1 MDNINNKNNIIVV
14 GAGVS
19 GVFTVLTL
27 LENGIDGD
35 KITLIDKGNYIEKR
49 HCFVSDTQSCKKC
62 RTCSVILGMG
72 GGGSGYNDGKQN
84 LISKEFP
91 NSPNVGGNLIK
102 FHSIDE
108 LEELS
113 NKVVHIYNKFGMD
126 KMNVKPMGVELS
138 DSAKKVLELIES
150 NPNLDIHQCITQHIG
165 SERSREIYKNMQDYI
180 LSKNVN
186 VMMNTSLL
194 DLIIENDKCVG
205 VTTDKGNVMGNH
217 IVLGLGR
224 YGNVLIGDLLNKHNI
239 EKENATIDMGVRVEV
254 PSEIMDPLADFY
266 EAKIVCKGRY
276 QDEARMF
283 CYNRL
288 RAQCVNEKYDVN
300 NESLLTVNGHAYSS
314 DEMLTS
320 TDNFAILVKRDF
332 GDDIDKPIDNYVLS
346 TVKMVNSIANG
357 NTIMQTLEDLKL
369 FRKSTEESIKKSNV
383 KPTLKSYPGD
393 LANAIP
399 YRIMCTILDMIE
411 ELDTIC
417 EGINDGKNM
426 ILHGMEVKLHS
437 NGVKVKDGSGKTNI
451 PGLYIIGDCSSHTR
465 GNIQSAS
472 MGILCAE
479 DILK

>member
-1 MDNINNKNNIIVV
+1 MNKKIVVV

-27 LENGIDGD
+27 LERGFKGEN
-35 KITLIDKGNYIEKR
+35 ITLIDKGNYIEKR

-62 RTCSVILGMG
+62 KTCSVILGMG

-84 LISKEFP
+84 LISKDFP
-91 NSPNVGGNLIK
+91 NSPKVGGNLIK
-102 FHSIDE
+102 FHTIEE
-108 LEELS
+108 LEVLS
-113 NKVVHIYNKFGMD
+113 NRVVDIYNKFGMKD
-126 KMNVKPMGVELS
+126 MNVKPMGIELS
-138 DSAKKVLELIES
+138 ENAQKVLDIIES
-150 NPNLDIHQCITQHIG
+150 NPHLDIIQCVTQHIG

-180 LSKNVN
+180 IEQGVN
-186 VMMNTSLL
+186 VKMNTSLE
-194 DLIIENDKCVG
+194 DIIVENGVCTGVLTNKETILADKV
-205 VTTDKGNVMGNH
+205 
-217 IVLGLGR
+217 VLGLGR
-224 YGNVLIGDLLNKHNI
+224 YGNVLIGDILEKHKI
-239 EKENATIDMGVRVEV
+239 EKEGASIDIGVRVEV
-254 PSEIMDPLADFY
+254 PSEIMNPLSDFY

-276 QDEARMF
+276 GDEARMF

-300 NESLLTVNGHAYSS
+300 GESLLTVNGHAYSS
-314 DEMLTS
+314 DEMITN

-332 GDDIDKPIDNYVLS
+332 GNDIEKPIDNYVLS

-357 NTIMQTLEDLKL
+357 NTIMQTLEDLKA
-369 FRKSTEESIKKSNV
+369 FRRSTEESIKQSNV

-399 YRIMCTILDMIE
+399 YRIMCTIIDMIE
-411 ELDTIC
+411 ELDNVC
-417 EGINDGKNM
+417 PGINDGKNM

-451 PGLYIIGDCSSHTR
+451 EGLYIIGDCSSHTR
-465 GNIQSAS
+465 GNIQSAG

>member
-1 MDNINNKNNIIVV
+1 MNNTIII

-19 GVFTVLTL
+19 GVFTALTL
-27 LENGIDGD
+27 LESGVKGED
-35 KITLIDKGNYIEKR
+35 ITLVDKGHYIEKR

-62 RTCSVILGMG
+62 KTCSVILGFG

-84 LISKEFP
+84 LITKEFP

-102 FHSIDE
+102 YHSIEE

-113 NKVVHIYNKFGMD
+113 NEVVDIYNKFGMKD
-126 KMNVKPMGVELS
+126 MGVKPMGVELS
-138 DSAKKVLELIES
+138 DNARKVLDIIEN

-165 SERSREIYKNMQDYI
+165 SERSRAIYKNMQDYI
-180 LSKNVN
+180 VEQGVK
-186 VMMNTSLL
+186 VMMNTSLE
-194 DLIIENDKCVG
+194 DLIISEEGKCVG
-205 VTTDKGNVMGNH
+205 VVTNKGDILGDNV
-217 IVLGLGR
+217 VLGLGR
-224 YGNVLIGDLLNKHNI
+224 YGNVLIGDLIEKYQI
-239 EKENATIDMGVRVEV
+239 EKEKASIDIGVRVEV
-254 PSEIMDPLADFY
+254 PSNIMDPLSDFY

-276 QDEARMF
+276 GDEARMF

-288 RAQCVNEKYDVN
+288 RAQCVNEKYDVDG
-300 NESLLTVNGHAYSS
+300 ESLVTVNGHAYSS
-314 DEMLTS
+314 DDMLTN

-332 GDDIDKPIDNYVLS
+332 GDDIEKPIDNYVLS

-357 NTIMQTLEDLKL
+357 NTIMQTLEDLKA
-369 FRKSTEESIKKSNV
+369 FKRSTEESIKRSNV
-383 KPTLKSYPGD
+383 VPTLKSYPGD

-411 ELDTIC
+411 ELDHIC
-417 EGINDGKNM
+417 KGINDGQNM

-451 PGLYIIGDCSSHTR
+451 EGLYIIGDCSSHTR

-472 MGILCAE
+472 MGILCAR
-479 DILK
+479 DIINN

>member
-1 MDNINNKNNIIVV
+1 MKDIIIV

-19 GVFTVLTL
+19 GVFTALTL
-27 LENGIDGD
+27 LDNGINGSN
-35 KITLIDKGNYIEKR
+35 ITLVDKGNYIEKR

-62 RTCSVILGMG
+62 KVCSVILGFG

-91 NSPNVGGNLIK
+91 NSPKIGGNLIK
-102 FHSIDE
+102 YYSIDE
-108 LEELS
+108 LEMLS
-113 NKVVHIYNKFGMD
+113 KEVVEIYNTFGMKD
-126 KMNVKPMGVELS
+126 MDVKPMGVELTETS
-138 DSAKKVLELIES
+138 KKVLDIIEN

-180 LSKNVN
+180 VDKGVN
-186 VMMNTSLL
+186 LLMNTSVE
-194 DLIIENDKCVG
+194 DLILSEEGSCIGVVTNKGKLFADKV
-205 VTTDKGNVMGNH
+205 
-217 IVLGLGR
+217 VLGLGR
-224 YGNVLIGDLLNKHNI
+224 YGNVLIGDLIEKYNI
-239 EKENATIDMGVRVEV
+239 EKDKTTIDIGVRVEV
-254 PSEIMDPLADFY
+254 PSHIMNPLEDFY

-276 QDEARMF
+276 GDEARMF

-288 RAQCVNEKYDVN
+288 RAQCVNEKYDVDG
-300 NESLLTVNGHAYSS
+300 EALVTVNGHAYSS
-314 DEMLTS
+314 DDMLTN

-346 TVKMVNSIANG
+346 TVKMVNAIANG
-357 NTIMQTLEDLKL
+357 NTIMQTLEDLKA
-369 FRKSTEESIKKSNV
+369 FKRSTEESIKESNV
-383 KPTLKSYPGD
+383 TPTLKSYPGD

-411 ELDTIC
+411 ELNSVC

-437 NGVKVKDGSGKTNI
+437 NGVKVKDGSGKTNME
-451 PGLYIIGDCSSHTR
+451 GLYIIGDCSSHTR

-472 MGILCAE
+472 MGILCAR
-479 DILK
+479 DIIK

>member
-1 MDNINNKNNIIVV
+1 MSNTIVI

-27 LENGIDGD
+27 LDNGVEGKD
-35 KITLIDKGNYIEKR
+35 ITLIDKGNYIEKR

-62 RTCSVILGMG
+62 KTCSVILGFG

-84 LISKEFP
+84 LISKDFP
-91 NSPNVGGNLIK
+91 NSPKVGGNLIK
-102 FHSIDE
+102 FASIDE
-108 LEELS
+108 LENLS
-113 NKVVHIYNKFGMD
+113 NEVVDIYNKFGM
-126 KMNVKPMGVELS
+126 KNMNVKPMGMELS
-138 DSAKKVLELIES
+138 NGAKKVLDIIEN

-165 SERSREIYKNMQDYI
+165 SERSREIYRNMQDYI
-180 LSKNVN
+180 INQGVN
-186 VMMNTSLL
+186 VMMNTSLE
-194 DLIIENDKCVG
+194 DLLVKDNKCVG
-205 VTTDKGNVMGNH
+205 VVTNKGEFSADNV
-217 IVLGLGR
+217 VLGLGR
-224 YGNVLIGDLLNKHNI
+224 YGNVLIGNLI
-239 EKENATIDMGVRVEV
+239 EKYKIEKDKASIDIGVRVEV
-254 PSEIMDPLADFY
+254 PSHIMDPLEDFY

-276 QDEARMF
+276 GDEARMF

-288 RAQCVNEKYDVN
+288 RAQCVNEKYDVDG
-300 NESLLTVNGHAYSS
+300 ESLVTVNGHAYNS
-314 DEMLTS
+314 DDMLTN

-332 GDDIDKPIDNYVLS
+332 GEDIEKPIDNYVLS

-369 FRKSTEESIKKSNV
+369 FKRSTEESIKRSNV
-383 KPTLKSYPGD
+383 RPTLKSYPGD

-417 EGINDGKNM
+417 TGINDGKNM

-451 PGLYIIGDCSSHTR
+451 DGLYVIGDCSSHTR
-465 GNIQSAS
+465 GNIQAAS
-472 MGILCAE
+472 MGILCAK
-479 DILK
+479 DIINN

>member
-1 MDNINNKNNIIVV
+1 MKNIVVV

-27 LENGIDGD
+27 LDNGVPG
-35 KITLIDKGNYIEKR
+35 KNITLIDKGNFIEKR

-62 RTCSVILGMG
+62 KTCSVILGMG

-91 NSPNVGGNLIK
+91 NSPQVGGNLIK
-102 FHSIDE
+102 FHTIEE
-108 LEELS
+108 LEVIS
-113 NKVVHIYNKFGMD
+113 NRVVDIYNKFGMKD
-126 KMNVKPMGVELS
+126 MNVKPMGTDLS
-138 DSAKKVLELIES
+138 DSAKNV
-150 NPNLDIHQCITQHIG
+150 LDIIDANPHLDIIQCVTQHIG
-165 SERSREIYKNMQDYI
+165 SERSRIIYKNMQDYI
-180 LSKNVN
+180 IEQGVN
-186 VMMNTSLL
+186 VKMNTSLE
-194 DLIIENDKCVG
+194 DIIVENNICVG
-205 VTTDKGNVMGNH
+205 VITNKETIMADK

-224 YGNVLIGDLLNKHNI
+224 YGNVLIGDILKKHNI
-239 EKENATIDMGVRVEV
+239 EKEGASIDMGVRVEV
-254 PSEIMDPLADFY
+254 PSKIMDPLADFY

-276 QDEARMF
+276 GDEARMF

-300 NESLLTVNGHAYSS
+300 GESLITVNGHAYSS
-314 DEMLTS
+314 DEMLTN

-332 GDDIDKPIDNYVLS
+332 GDDIEKPIDNYVLS

-357 NTIMQTLEDLKL
+357 NTIMQTLEDLKA
-369 FRKSTEESIKKSNV
+369 FRRSTEESIKQSNV

-399 YRIMCTILDMIE
+399 YRIMCTIIDMIE
-411 ELDTIC
+411 ELDNVC
-417 EGINDGKNM
+417 PGISDGKNM

-437 NGVKVKDGSGKTNI
+437 NGVKVKDGSGKTSLE
-451 PGLYIIGDCSSHTR
+451 GLYIIGDCSSHTR
-465 GNIQSAS
+465 GNIQSAG

-479 DILK
+479 DIIK

>member
-1 MDNINNKNNIIVV
+1 MKNTVVV

-19 GVFTVLTL
+19 GVFAVLTL
-27 LENGIDGD
+27 LENGVKGEEIV
-35 KITLIDKGNYIEKR
+35 LIDKGNFIEKR

-62 RTCSVILGMG
+62 KTCSVILGMG

-84 LISKEFP
+84 LITKEFP
-91 NSPNVGGNLIK
+91 NSPMVGGNLIK
-102 FHSIDE
+102 FHSIEE

-113 NKVVHIYNKFGMD
+113 NRVVDIYNKFGMKD
-126 KMNVKPMGVELS
+126 MNVKPMGVELS
-138 DSAKKVLELIES
+138 DNAKEVLDIIKN

-180 LSKNVN
+180 ISQGVDVK
-186 VMMNTSLL
+186 MNTSLE
-194 DLIIENDKCVG
+194 DLVMSDEGKCIG
-205 VTTDKGNVMGNH
+205 VVTNKETIHADN

-224 YGNVLIGDLLNKHNI
+224 YGNVLIGNLIEKYKI
-239 EKENATIDMGVRVEV
+239 EKEKATIDIGVRVEV
-254 PSEIMDPLADFY
+254 PSEIMNPLADFY

-276 QDEARMF
+276 GDEARMF

-300 NESLLTVNGHAYSS
+300 GESLITVNGHAYSS
-314 DEMLTS
+314 DDMITN

-332 GDDIDKPIDNYVLS
+332 GDDIEKPIDNYVLS

-357 NTIMQTLEDLKL
+357 NTIMQTLEDLKA
-369 FRKSTEESIKKSNV
+369 FKRSTEESIKRSNV
-383 KPTLKSYPGD
+383 VPTLKSYPGD

-417 EGINDGKNM
+417 KGINDGKNM

-479 DILK
+479 DIIK

>member
-1 MDNINNKNNIIVV
+1 MNNILII

-19 GVFTVLTL
+19 GVFATLTL
-27 LENGIDGD
+27 LENGVKGEN
-35 KITLIDKGNYIEKR
+35 ITLIDKGNYIEKR

-62 RTCSVILGMG
+62 KTCSVLLGMG

-84 LISKEFP
+84 LITTDFP
-91 NSPNVGGNLIK
+91 NSPKVGGNLIK

-113 NKVVHIYNKFGMD
+113 NRVVDIYNKFGMKD
-126 KMNVKPMGVELS
+126 MNVAPMGSNLS
-138 DSAKKVLELIES
+138 QEATDILTIIEN

-165 SERSREIYKNMQDYI
+165 SERSRLIYKNMQDFI
-180 LSKNVN
+180 IEQGVN
-186 VMMNTSLL
+186 LVMNTSVL
-194 DLIIENDKCVG
+194 DLIMSSEGKCEG
-205 VTTDKGNVMGNH
+205 VKTDKGIFKANNT
-217 IVLGLGR
+217 VLALGR
-224 YGNVLIGDLLNKHNI
+224 YGNVLIGDLIKKYNI
-239 EKENATIDMGVRVEV
+239 EKEKASIDIGVRVEV
-254 PSEIMDPLADFY
+254 PSHIMNPLADFY

-276 QDEARMF
+276 GDEARMF

-300 NESLLTVNGHAYSS
+300 GESLVTVNGHAYNS
-314 DEMLTS
+314 DDMITN

-332 GDDIDKPIDNYVLS
+332 GDDIEKPIDNYVLS

-357 NTIMQTLEDLKL
+357 NTIMQTLEDLKA
-369 FRKSTEESIKKSNV
+369 FRRSTEESIKCSNV
-383 KPTLKSYPGD
+383 APTLKSYPGD

-411 ELDTIC
+411 ELDSIC
-417 EGINDGKNM
+417 PGINDGKNM

-451 PGLYIIGDCSSHTR
+451 EGLYIIGDCSSHTR
-465 GNIQSAS
+465 GNIQSAT